1 MKKLKGALS
10 LLLCMIMVFGAVA
23 VGGEGIGKL
32 FSDTHA
38 EAANNSS
45 KLIKDFLKN
54 KEYSSYTKGFEDST
68 LEYAILDVNSD
79 SIPELFIH
87 STYDR
92 PFFNTWIFIL
102 KDDKV
107 VLIKEEYGYGDFS
120 YSSSENLLLG
130 VSETRPS
137 STQSYSPFYRLSG
150 SKLELVFSVGVDD
163 GQPFY
168 HDSNGKRSIS
178 SSEKNAFYYGFI
190 DFSWSSIDDVTE
202 YGIDDIFE
210 FGSYPQSEVKD
221 SATLEKLNAASKNWI
236 SYGYYSGNGLAGSM
250 KPGNWMKY
258 ADVTLGSEK
267 YRAVRFTQYRP
278 YYSVNPS
285 SYDNSYQDNNGYT
298 VNNIY
303 YFKYEPLKWQVL
315 DPKTGLVLSKSIID
329 SQAYSNTVYLYNYEY
344 YSDDAHTK
352 YPNNYAESSIRKWL
366 NGDFY
371 NTAFTPAQKQN
382 ILPTMIDNKAFS
394 SDYSNY
400 GSVSTTD
407 NVFFLSYN
415 EVQNTSYGFISGT
428 GSTETRKAVG
438 TDYAK
443 AQGLLVAPNQ
453 GSQWC
458 LRSAGFSSTAIC
470 EVYDDGDVEHGN
482 ACFTNYGVRP
492 AMRLADLNYSEPT
505 PDGMRVIINNT
516 SLSYVKGEEFIIA
529 VSNFKDN
536 VENHIDKLAVM
547 VSNTQI
553 LKVQGIYDYGNLPK
567 RIQKDEDLKKCKFI
581 YLKAIGIGSST
592 VKMTDS
598 DTKITREIPI
608 TVSEDTI
615 ATLRANEIKTYE
627 YKAWFERDYYNAN
640 CDGIWVSDF
649 KCSETTGGW
658 NFSMN
663 LYNENYCCGV
673 LEVYDAQ
680 GKLIDVEIIDKFE
693 SLTKGIYKTFKA
705 GYTIVRDAIDGDSL
719 SFRSDATSKNT
730 EIKDLFVPQNG
741 HIAVTADSSVSV
753 NCAVTNTFDMLF
765 TSWTLAGDISEF
777 MTNISTLSNDQVK
790 QITKTALAK
799 MIVQSEYLKYGEKL
813 QEKFCEEAA
822 KRVSLTAINSFSS
835 KLFKSADILLDELNL
850 SLNDIVKLALGSGV
864 SIVESVFMKCSGPYG
879 YVLKGMFLFQDACDL
894 LTGIN
899 DAGKRLVGDGKFGC
913 YTPLAGTELTTIKNG
928 NVTIDTN
935 GNTESGTVLESYMIK
950 EGLAF
955 VNKIND
961 MVGQEK
967 TSNEFQ
973 IYEISLHNRGKKVQ
987 PKGNVKVYIDS
998 PYRCATVYRRN
1009 DDGSWEIIKSTVK
1022 NGVIEF
1028 EVDHFCRFA
1037 IISYPTLSINT
1048 PSVTTVSYG
1057 FTLNLHANVT
1067 DLPEGARIVWSMD
1080 GSGFELIPS
1089 ADGMT
1094 CGVKSVSKGS
1104 ATITAKV
1111 VDKNGNAVKD
1121 ANGNEIAASQQL
1133 TSKAGFFQKLVAF
1146 FKKLFGSNMVIPS
1159 SLNKLI
1165 K

>member
-1 MKKLKGALS
+1 MKKKLKSALS

-23 VGGEGIGKL
+23 VGGEGIGEL
-32 FSDTHA
+32 FNGGKA
-38 EAANNSS
+38 EAA
-45 KLIKDFLKN
+45 
-54 KEYSSYTKGFEDST
+54 EYS
-68 LEYAILDVNSD
+68 V
-79 SIPELFIH
+79 
-87 STYDR
+87 
-92 PFFNTWIFIL
+92 
-102 KDDKV
+102 
-107 VLIKEEYGYGDFS
+107 GD
-120 YSSSENLLLG
+120 
-130 VSETRPS
+130 
-137 STQSYSPFYRLSG
+137 
-150 SKLELVFSVGVDD
+150 
-163 GQPFY
+163 
-168 HDSNGKRSIS
+168 I
-178 SSEKNAFYYGFI
+178 I
-190 DFSWSSIDDVTE
+190 
-202 YGIDDIFE
+202 E
-210 FGSYPQSEVKD
+210 FGSYPQSEVTKESD
-221 SATLEKLNAASKNWI
+221 NATYAKLEAATKNWI
-236 SYGYYSGNGLAGSM
+236 SYGYYSGEGSYAEIGYGTM
-250 KPGNWMKY
+250 KPGDWMEY
-258 ADVTLGSEK
+258 ADVDINGDNIHD
-267 YRAVRFTQYRP
+267 YRAVRFTKYRP
-278 YYSVNPS
+278 YLTAISATTADKSLTRQN
-285 SYDNSYQDNNGYT
+285 DNGYNLNT
-298 VNNIY
+298 VY
-303 YFKYEPLKWQVL
+303 YFKYEPLNWRVL
-315 DPKTGLVLSKSIID
+315 DPKTGLVLSESIID
-329 SQAYSNTVYLYNYEY
+329 SQAFSNTIY
-344 YSDDAHTK
+344 YSSGKGYTNDAAGEI
-352 YPNNYAESSIRKWL
+352 YANNYASSSIRKWL
-366 NGDFY
+366 KEDFY
-371 NTAFTPAQKQN
+371 NTAFTSAQKQN
-382 ILPTMIDNKAFS
+382 ILPTTLDNKA
-394 SDYSNY
+394 YSTSY
-400 GSVSTTD
+400 SKYDSISTTD
-407 NVFFLSYN
+407 NVFLLSYS
-415 EVQNTSYGFISGT
+415 EAQNASYGFTNNTS
-428 GSTETRKAVG
+428 STETRKAVG
-438 TDYAK
+438 TDYSTI
-443 AQGLLVAPNQ
+443 QGLYVQDETGCSA
-453 GSQWC
+453 WI
-458 LRSAGFSSTAIC
+458 LRTAASESSSTCYISVDGSIRTYRND
-470 EVYDDGDVEHGN
+470 VYN
-482 ACFTNYGVRP
+482 TNYGIRP
-492 AMRLADLNYSEPT
+492 AMRLADLDYSEPT

-536 VENHIDKLAVM
+536 IENHIDKLAVM

-553 LKVQGIYDYGNLPK
+553 LKVQGIYDYSNLPK
-567 RIQKDEDLKKCKFI
+567 SIQKDEDLKKCKFI

-680 GKLIDVEIIDKFE
+680 GKLIDVKIIDKFE

-894 LTGIN
+894 LTEIN

-950 EGLAF
+950 AGPAF

-967 TSNEFQ
+967 TSDEFQ

-987 PKGNVKVYIDS
+987 PKGIVKVYIDS
-998 PYRCATVYRRN
+998 PYRYATVYRRN

-1037 IISYPTLSINT
+1037 IISYPTISINT

-1067 DLPEGARIVWSMD
+1067 DLPEGARVVWSMD

-1111 VDKNGNAVKD
+1111 VDKNGNAFKD
-1121 ANGNEIAASQQL
+1121 SNGNEITASQQL
-1133 TSKAGFFQKLVAF
+1133 TSKAGFFQKLAAF

>member
-1 MKKLKGALS
+1 MKKKLKGALS

-23 VGGEGIGKL
+23 VGGDGIGKI
-32 FSDTHA
+32 FNGSKA
-38 EAANNSS
+38 EAA
-45 KLIKDFLKN
+45 
-54 KEYSSYTKGFEDST
+54 EYS
-68 LEYAILDVNSD
+68 V
-79 SIPELFIH
+79 
-87 STYDR
+87 
-92 PFFNTWIFIL
+92 
-102 KDDKV
+102 
-107 VLIKEEYGYGDFS
+107 GD
-120 YSSSENLLLG
+120 
-130 VSETRPS
+130 
-137 STQSYSPFYRLSG
+137 
-150 SKLELVFSVGVDD
+150 
-163 GQPFY
+163 
-168 HDSNGKRSIS
+168 I
-178 SSEKNAFYYGFI
+178 I
-190 DFSWSSIDDVTE
+190 
-202 YGIDDIFE
+202 E
-210 FGSYPQSEVKD
+210 FGSYPQSEVTKESD
-221 SATLEKLNAASKNWI
+221 NATYAKLEAATKNWI
-236 SYGYYSGNGLAGSM
+236 SYGYYSGDGSYGSM
-250 KPGNWMKY
+250 KQGDWMQY
-258 ADVTLGSEK
+258 ADISLGGSR

-278 YYSVNPS
+278 YWTEDPS
-285 SYDNSYQDNNGYT
+285 SSGNSYQGDNGYT
-298 VNNIY
+298 INNLY

-315 DPKTGLVLSKSIID
+315 DPTKGLVLSKSIID
-329 SQAYSNTVYLYNYEY
+329 SQAYSNTIYENGT
-344 YSDDAHTK
+344 DAYGYTAYWNNASYTK
-352 YPNNYAESSIRKWL
+352 YANDYATSSIRKWL
-366 NGDFY
+366 NEDFY
-371 NTAFTPAQKQN
+371 NTAFTSAQKQN
-382 ILPTMIDNKAFS
+382 ILPTTLDNKAYS
-394 SDYSNY
+394 TDYSKY
-400 GSVSTTD
+400 DSISTTD
-407 NVFFLSYN
+407 NVFLLSYS
-415 EVQNTSYGFISGT
+415 EAQNASYGFTSST
-428 GSTETRKAVG
+428 SSTETREAVG

-443 AQGLLVAPNQ
+443 AQGLWVN
-453 GSQWC
+453 SSNKCSRWR
-458 LRSAGFSSTAIC
+458 LRSAGFSS
-470 EVYDDGDVEHGN
+470 YN
-482 ACFTNYGVRP
+482 ACKVNGDGYVYYYGVSSTDYGVRP

-553 LKVQGIYDYGNLPK
+553 LKVQGIYDYSNLPK
-567 RIQKDEDLKKCKFI
+567 SIQKDEDLKKCKFI

-680 GKLIDVEIIDKFE
+680 GKLIDVKIIDKFE
-693 SLTKGIYKTFKA
+693 SLTKGIYKSFKA

-719 SFRSDATSKNT
+719 SFRSDATSKKT

-777 MTNISTLSNDQVK
+777 MTNISSLSNDQVK

-799 MIVQSEYLKYGEKL
+799 MIVQSEYLKYAEKL

-835 KLFKSADILLDELNL
+835 KLFKNADILLDELNL

-913 YTPLAGTELTTIKNG
+913 YTPLAGTELTTIKSG

-950 EGLAF
+950 VGPAF

-961 MVGQEK
+961 IIGQEK
-967 TSNEFQ
+967 TSDEFQ

-987 PKGNVKVYIDS
+987 PKGIVKVYIDS
-998 PYRCATVYRRN
+998 PYRYATVYRRN

-1037 IISYPTLSINT
+1037 IVSYPTILINT
-1048 PSVTTVSYG
+1048 PSTTTVSYG

-1067 DLPEGARIVWSMD
+1067 DLPEGARVVWSMD

-1121 ANGNEIAASQQL
+1121 ANGNEITASQQL
-1133 TSKAGFFQKLVAF
+1133 TSKAGFFQKLAAF

>member
-1 MKKLKGALS
+1 MKKKFKGALS

-23 VGGEGIGKL
+23 VGGDGIGKI
-32 FSDTHA
+32 FNGSKA
-38 EAANNSS
+38 EAA
-45 KLIKDFLKN
+45 
-54 KEYSSYTKGFEDST
+54 EYS
-68 LEYAILDVNSD
+68 V
-79 SIPELFIH
+79 
-87 STYDR
+87 
-92 PFFNTWIFIL
+92 
-102 KDDKV
+102 
-107 VLIKEEYGYGDFS
+107 GD
-120 YSSSENLLLG
+120 
-130 VSETRPS
+130 
-137 STQSYSPFYRLSG
+137 
-150 SKLELVFSVGVDD
+150 
-163 GQPFY
+163 
-168 HDSNGKRSIS
+168 I
-178 SSEKNAFYYGFI
+178 I
-190 DFSWSSIDDVTE
+190 
-202 YGIDDIFE
+202 E
-210 FGSYPQSEVKD
+210 FGSYPQSEVTKESD
-221 SATLEKLNAASKNWI
+221 NATYAKLEAATKNWI
-236 SYGYYSGNGLAGSM
+236 SYGYYSGDGSYGSM
-250 KPGNWMKY
+250 QPGDWMKY
-258 ADVTLGSEK
+258 ADITLGGEK

-278 YYSVNPS
+278 DWTIYSSAPS
-285 SYDNSYQDNNGYT
+285 NTYQVDNGYT
-298 VNNIY
+298 VNTTY

-315 DPKTGLVLSKSIID
+315 DSKTGLVLSKSIVD
-329 SQAYSNTVYLYNYEY
+329 SQAYSNTIYEY
-344 YSDDAHTK
+344 GTREDGYSIYWNDTAHTK
-352 YPNNYAESSIRKWL
+352 FANDYATSSIRKWL
-366 NGDFY
+366 NEDFY
-371 NTAFTPAQKQN
+371 NTAFTSAQKQN
-382 ILPTMIDNKAFS
+382 ILPTTLDNSAYS
-394 SDYSNY
+394 TDYSKY
-400 GSVSTTD
+400 DSVSTTD
-407 NVFFLSYN
+407 NIFLLSYS
-415 EVQNTSYGFISGT
+415 EVQNISYGFT
-428 GSTETRKAVG
+428 DSTSLSETRVAMG

-443 AQGLLVAPNQ
+443 VQGLPVYSNKY
-453 GSQWC
+453 SDWR
-458 LRSAGFSSTAIC
+458 LRSAGYYS
-470 EVYDDGDVEHGN
+470 DRG
-482 ACFTNYGVRP
+482 CFVWNDNYNEGRVCNNYFVNRTDYGIRP

-553 LKVQGIYDYGNLPK
+553 LKVQGIYDYSNLPK
-567 RIQKDEDLKKCKFI
+567 SIQKDEDLKKCKFI

-680 GKLIDVEIIDKFE
+680 GKLIDVKIIDKFE
-693 SLTKGIYKTFKA
+693 SLTKGIYKSFKA

-719 SFRSDATSKNT
+719 SFRSDATSKKT

-777 MTNISTLSNDQVK
+777 MTNISSLSNDQVK

-835 KLFKSADILLDELNL
+835 KLFKNADILLDELNL

-950 EGLAF
+950 VGPAF

-961 MVGQEK
+961 IIGQEK
-967 TSNEFQ
+967 TSDEFQ

-987 PKGNVKVYIDS
+987 PKGIVKVYIDS
-998 PYRCATVYRRN
+998 PYRYATVYRRN

-1037 IISYPTLSINT
+1037 IVSYPTVLINT
-1048 PSVTTVSYG
+1048 PSTTTVSYG

-1067 DLPEGARIVWSMD
+1067 DLPDGARIVWSMD

-1121 ANGNEIAASQQL
+1121 ANGNEITASQQL

>member
-1 MKKLKGALS
+1 
-10 LLLCMIMVFGAVA
+10 MIMLFGA

-168 HDSNGKRSIS
+168 RDSNGKKSIS

-190 DFSWSSIDDVTE
+190 DFSWSSIDDVAE
-202 YGIDDIFE
+202 YGIRDIIE
-210 FGSYPQSEVKD
+210 FGSYPQSEVTKESD
-221 SATLEKLNAASKNWI
+221 SATYAKLEAASKNWV
-236 SYGYYSGNGLAGSM
+236 SYGYYSGDGSYGSM
-250 KPGNWMKY
+250 KQGDWMQY
-258 ADVTLGSEK
+258 ADISLGGAK

-278 YYSVNPS
+278 YYTEYS
-285 SYDNSYQDNNGYT
+285 SSPDYSYQDDNGYT

-303 YFKYEPLKWQVL
+303 YFKYEPLKWRVL
-315 DPKTGLVLSKSIID
+315 DPETGIVLSKSIID
-329 SQAYSNTVYLYNYEY
+329 SQAYSNTIYENGT
-344 YSDDAHTK
+344 DAYGYTAYWNNASYTK
-352 YPNNYAESSIRKWL
+352 YANDYATSSIRKWL
-366 NGDFY
+366 NEDFY
-371 NTAFTPAQKQN
+371 NTAFTSSQKQN
-382 ILPTMIDNKAFS
+382 ILPTTLDNSAYS
-394 SDYSNY
+394 TDYSKY
-400 GSVSTTD
+400 DSVSTTD
-407 NVFFLSYN
+407 NVFLLSYS
-415 EVQNTSYGFISGT
+415 EAQNTSYGFTDNTS
-428 GSTETRKAVG
+428 STETRKAVG

-443 AQGLLVAPNQ
+443 AQGLWVYSSNKC
-453 GSQWC
+453 SCWR
-458 LRSAGFSSTAIC
+458 LRSAGSN
-470 EVYDDGDVEHGN
+470 YDYACRVSLGGDVSGSDSVDH
-482 ACFTNYGVRP
+482 TNGGVRP

-553 LKVQGIYDYGNLPK
+553 LKVQGIYDYSNLPK
-567 RIQKDEDLKKCKFI
+567 SIQKDEDLKKCKFI

-680 GKLIDVEIIDKFE
+680 GKLIDVKIIDKFE
-693 SLTKGIYKTFKA
+693 SLTKGIYKSFKA

-719 SFRSDATSKNT
+719 SFRSDATSKKT

-777 MTNISTLSNDQVK
+777 MTNISSLSNDQVK

-894 LTGIN
+894 LTEIN

-950 EGLAF
+950 AGPAF

-967 TSNEFQ
+967 TSDEFQ

-987 PKGNVKVYIDS
+987 PKGIVKVYIDS
-998 PYRCATVYRRN
+998 PYRYATVYRRN

-1037 IISYPTLSINT
+1037 IISYPTISINT

-1104 ATITAKV
+1104 ATITARV

-1121 ANGNEIAASQQL
+1121 ANGNEITASQSL
-1133 TSKAGFFQKLVAF
+1133 TSKAGFFQKLAAF

>member
-1 MKKLKGALS
+1 MKKKLKNALS
-10 LLLCMIMVFGAVA
+10 MLLCLIMVFSAVA
-23 VGGEGIGKL
+23 VGGESIGEL
-32 FSDTHA
+32 FNGGKA
-38 EAANNSS
+38 EAA
-45 KLIKDFLKN
+45 
-54 KEYSSYTKGFEDST
+54 EYS
-68 LEYAILDVNSD
+68 V
-79 SIPELFIH
+79 
-87 STYDR
+87 
-92 PFFNTWIFIL
+92 
-102 KDDKV
+102 
-107 VLIKEEYGYGDFS
+107 GD
-120 YSSSENLLLG
+120 
-130 VSETRPS
+130 
-137 STQSYSPFYRLSG
+137 
-150 SKLELVFSVGVDD
+150 
-163 GQPFY
+163 
-168 HDSNGKRSIS
+168 I
-178 SSEKNAFYYGFI
+178 I
-190 DFSWSSIDDVTE
+190 
-202 YGIDDIFE
+202 E
-210 FGSYPQSEVKD
+210 FGSYPQSEVTKESD
-221 SATLEKLNAASKNWI
+221 SATYAKLEAATKNWI
-236 SYGYYSGNGLAGSM
+236 SYGYYSGEGIYAVTGYGTM
-250 KPGNWMKY
+250 KPGDWMEY
-258 ADVTLGSEK
+258 ADMDINGDGAND

-278 YYSVNPS
+278 DYTYRS
-285 SYDNSYQDNNGYT
+285 SSSDNSYQDDNGYT
-298 VNNIY
+298 INNIY
-303 YFKYEPLKWQVL
+303 YFKFEPLKWQVL
-315 DPKTGLVLSKSIID
+315 DPTKGLVLSKSIID
-329 SQAYSNTVYLYNYEY
+329 SQAYSNTIYENSNDY
-344 YSDDAHTK
+344 TNDAAGEK
-352 YPNNYAESSIRKWL
+352 YANDYATSSIRKWL
-366 NGDFY
+366 NEDFY
-371 NTAFTPAQKQN
+371 NTAFTSAQKQN
-382 ILPTMIDNKAFS
+382 ILPTTLDNKAFLTS
-394 SDYSNY
+394 YSEY
-400 GSVSTTD
+400 DSVSTTD
-407 NVFFLSYN
+407 NVFLLSYS
-415 EVQNTSYGFISGT
+415 EAQNTSYGFTDNTS
-428 GSTETRKAVG
+428 STETRKAVG

-443 AQGLLVAPNQ
+443 AQGLWVDSNKC
-453 GSQWC
+453 SDWR
-458 LRSAGFSSTAIC
+458 LRSAGRSSIIAC
-470 EVYDDGDVEHGN
+470 GVNVVGGVYEGSSVGSTSN
-482 ACFTNYGVRP
+482 CVRP

-536 VENHIDKLAVM
+536 IENHIDKLAVM

-553 LKVQGIYDYGNLPK
+553 LKVQGIYDYSNLPK
-567 RIQKDEDLKKCKFI
+567 SIQKDEDLKKCKFI

-680 GKLIDVEIIDKFE
+680 GKLIDVKIIDKFE

-894 LTGIN
+894 LTEIN

-950 EGLAF
+950 AGPAF

-967 TSNEFQ
+967 TSDEFQ

-987 PKGNVKVYIDS
+987 PKGIVKVYIDS
-998 PYRCATVYRRN
+998 PYRYATVYRRN

-1037 IISYPTLSINT
+1037 IISYPTISINT

-1067 DLPEGARIVWSMD
+1067 DLPEGARVVWSMD

-1104 ATITAKV
+1104 ATIAAKV
-1111 VDKNGNAVKD
+1111 VDKSGNAVKD
-1121 ANGNEIAASQQL
+1121 ANGNEITASQQL

>member
-1 MKKLKGALS
+1 MKKKLKSALS

-23 VGGEGIGKL
+23 VGGEGIGEL
-32 FSDTHA
+32 FNGGKA
-38 EAANNSS
+38 EAA
-45 KLIKDFLKN
+45 
-54 KEYSSYTKGFEDST
+54 EYS
-68 LEYAILDVNSD
+68 V
-79 SIPELFIH
+79 
-87 STYDR
+87 
-92 PFFNTWIFIL
+92 
-102 KDDKV
+102 
-107 VLIKEEYGYGDFS
+107 GD
-120 YSSSENLLLG
+120 
-130 VSETRPS
+130 
-137 STQSYSPFYRLSG
+137 
-150 SKLELVFSVGVDD
+150 
-163 GQPFY
+163 
-168 HDSNGKRSIS
+168 I
-178 SSEKNAFYYGFI
+178 I
-190 DFSWSSIDDVTE
+190 
-202 YGIDDIFE
+202 E
-210 FGSYPQSEVKD
+210 FGSYPQSEVTKESD
-221 SATLEKLNAASKNWI
+221 NATYAKLEAATKNWI
-236 SYGYYSGNGLAGSM
+236 SYGYYSGEGSYAEIGYGTM
-250 KPGNWMKY
+250 KPGDWMEY
-258 ADVTLGSEK
+258 ADVDINGDNIHD
-267 YRAVRFTQYRP
+267 YRAVRFTKYRP
-278 YYSVNPS
+278 YLTAISATTADKSLTRQN
-285 SYDNSYQDNNGYT
+285 DNGYNLNT
-298 VNNIY
+298 VY
-303 YFKYEPLKWQVL
+303 YFKYEPLNWRVL
-315 DPKTGLVLSKSIID
+315 DPKTGLVLSESIID
-329 SQAYSNTVYLYNYEY
+329 SQAFSNTIY
-344 YSDDAHTK
+344 YSSGKGYTNDAAGEI
-352 YPNNYAESSIRKWL
+352 YANNYASSSIRKWL
-366 NGDFY
+366 KEDFY
-371 NTAFTPAQKQN
+371 NTAFTSAQKQN
-382 ILPTMIDNKAFS
+382 ILPTTLDNKA
-394 SDYSNY
+394 YSTSY
-400 GSVSTTD
+400 SKYDSISTTD
-407 NVFFLSYN
+407 NVFLLSYS
-415 EVQNTSYGFISGT
+415 EAQNASYGFTNNTS
-428 GSTETRKAVG
+428 STETRKAVG
-438 TDYAK
+438 TDYSTI
-443 AQGLLVAPNQ
+443 QGLYVQDETGCSA
-453 GSQWC
+453 WI
-458 LRSAGFSSTAIC
+458 LRTAASESSSTCYISVDGSIRTYRND
-470 EVYDDGDVEHGN
+470 VYN
-482 ACFTNYGVRP
+482 TNYGIRP
-492 AMRLADLNYSEPT
+492 AMRLADLDYSEPT

-536 VENHIDKLAVM
+536 IENHIDKLAVM

-553 LKVQGIYDYGNLPK
+553 LKVQGIYDYSNLPK
-567 RIQKDEDLKKCKFI
+567 SIQKDEDLKKCKFI

-680 GKLIDVEIIDKFE
+680 GKLIDVKIIDKFE

-894 LTGIN
+894 LTEIN

-950 EGLAF
+950 AGPAF

-967 TSNEFQ
+967 TSDEFQ

-987 PKGNVKVYIDS
+987 PKGIVKVYIDS
-998 PYRCATVYRRN
+998 PYRYATVYRRN

-1037 IISYPTLSINT
+1037 IISYPTISINT

-1067 DLPEGARIVWSMD
+1067 DLPEGARVVWSMD

-1121 ANGNEIAASQQL
+1121 ANGNEITASQQL
-1133 TSKAGFFQKLVAF
+1133 TSKAGFFQKLAAF

>member
-1 MKKLKGALS
+1 MKKKLKSALS

-23 VGGEGIGKL
+23 VGGEGIGEL
-32 FSDTHA
+32 FNGGKA
-38 EAANNSS
+38 EAA
-45 KLIKDFLKN
+45 
-54 KEYSSYTKGFEDST
+54 EYS
-68 LEYAILDVNSD
+68 V
-79 SIPELFIH
+79 
-87 STYDR
+87 
-92 PFFNTWIFIL
+92 
-102 KDDKV
+102 
-107 VLIKEEYGYGDFS
+107 GD
-120 YSSSENLLLG
+120 
-130 VSETRPS
+130 
-137 STQSYSPFYRLSG
+137 
-150 SKLELVFSVGVDD
+150 
-163 GQPFY
+163 
-168 HDSNGKRSIS
+168 I
-178 SSEKNAFYYGFI
+178 I
-190 DFSWSSIDDVTE
+190 
-202 YGIDDIFE
+202 E
-210 FGSYPQSEVKD
+210 FGSYPQSEVTKESD
-221 SATLEKLNAASKNWI
+221 SATYAKLEAATKNWI
-236 SYGYYSGNGLAGSM
+236 SYGYYSGEGIYAVTGYGTM
-250 KPGNWMKY
+250 KPGDWMKY
-258 ADVTLGSEK
+258 ADITLGGEK

-278 YYSVNPS
+278 DYTYRS
-285 SYDNSYQDNNGYT
+285 SSSDHSFQVDNGYT

-329 SQAYSNTVYLYNYEY
+329 SQAYSNTIYSNSKGYTNDAAGENY
-344 YSDDAHTK
+344 A
-352 YPNNYAESSIRKWL
+352 NNYATSSIRKWL
-366 NGDFY
+366 NEDFY
-371 NTAFTPAQKQN
+371 NTAFTSTQKQN
-382 ILPTMIDNKAFS
+382 ILPTTLNNKAFS
-394 SDYSNY
+394 TSYSEY
-400 GSVSTTD
+400 DSVSTTD
-407 NVFFLSYN
+407 NVFLLSYS
-415 EVQNTSYGFISGT
+415 EAQNASYGFTDNTS
-428 GSTETRKAVG
+428 STETRKAVG

-443 AQGLLVAPNQ
+443 AQGLWVDSNKC
-453 GSQWC
+453 SDWR
-458 LRSAGFSSTAIC
+458 LRSAGSSSIIAC
-470 EVYDDGDVEHGN
+470 GVNVVGGVYEGSSVGSTSN
-482 ACFTNYGVRP
+482 CVRP
-492 AMRLADLNYSEPT
+492 AMRLADLDYSEPT

-536 VENHIDKLAVM
+536 IENHIDKLAVM

-553 LKVQGIYDYGNLPK
+553 LKVQGIYDYSNLPK
-567 RIQKDEDLKKCKFI
+567 SIQKDESLKKCKFI

-680 GKLIDVEIIDKFE
+680 GKLIDVKIIDKFE

-730 EIKDLFVPQNG
+730 EIKNLFVPQNG

-850 SLNDIVKLALGSGV
+850 SLNDIVKLAVGSGV

-950 EGLAF
+950 AGPAF

-987 PKGNVKVYIDS
+987 PKGIVKVYIDS
-998 PYRCATVYRRN
+998 PYRYATVYRRN

-1037 IISYPTLSINT
+1037 IISYPTISINT

-1067 DLPEGARIVWSMD
+1067 DLP
-1080 GSGFELIPS
+1080 
-1089 ADGMT
+1089 
-1094 CGVKSVSKGS
+1094 
-1104 ATITAKV
+1104 
-1111 VDKNGNAVKD
+1111 
-1121 ANGNEIAASQQL
+1121 
-1133 TSKAGFFQKLVAF
+1133 
-1146 FKKLFGSNMVIPS
+1146 
-1159 SLNKLI
+1159 
-1165 K
+1165 

>member
-1 MKKLKGALS
+1 MKKKLKSALS

-23 VGGEGIGKL
+23 VGGDGIGKI
-32 FSDTHA
+32 FNGSKA
-38 EAANNSS
+38 EAA
-45 KLIKDFLKN
+45 
-54 KEYSSYTKGFEDST
+54 EYS
-68 LEYAILDVNSD
+68 V
-79 SIPELFIH
+79 
-87 STYDR
+87 
-92 PFFNTWIFIL
+92 
-102 KDDKV
+102 
-107 VLIKEEYGYGDFS
+107 GD
-120 YSSSENLLLG
+120 
-130 VSETRPS
+130 
-137 STQSYSPFYRLSG
+137 
-150 SKLELVFSVGVDD
+150 
-163 GQPFY
+163 
-168 HDSNGKRSIS
+168 I
-178 SSEKNAFYYGFI
+178 I
-190 DFSWSSIDDVTE
+190 
-202 YGIDDIFE
+202 E
-210 FGSYPQSEVKD
+210 FGSYPQSEVTKEND
-221 SATLEKLNAASKNWI
+221 SATYSKLEAATKNWI
-236 SYGYYSGNGLAGSM
+236 SYGYYSGDGDYGSM
-250 KPGNWMKY
+250 QPGDWMEY
-258 ADVTLGSEK
+258 ADIDTDSDGSPN
-267 YRAVRFTQYRP
+267 YRAVRFTLYRP
-278 YYSVNPS
+278 ETTFSTPTYNH
-285 SYDNSYQDNNGYT
+285 SYQHYNGYLIG
-298 VNNIY
+298 NIY
-303 YFKYEPLKWQVL
+303 YFKYEPLRWRIL
-315 DPKTGLVLSKSIID
+315 DPKDGLIISENIID
-329 SQAYSNTVYLYNYEY
+329 SQAYNNAIYAYGEDSQKSTLYWNDSGHSSY
-344 YSDDAHTK
+344 A
-352 YPNNYAESSIRKWL
+352 NNYSKSSIRDWL
-366 NGDFY
+366 NTYFLNDAFDF
-371 NTAFTPAQKQN
+371 TQKQIIQTTELN
-382 ILPTMIDNKAFS
+382 NNAYS
-394 SDYSNY
+394 SSRGEFNAVSTNDKIFLLSYSEINNMNY
-400 GSVSTTD
+400 GFT
-407 NVFFLSYN
+407 NN
-415 EVQNTSYGFISGT
+415 ES
-428 GSTETRKAVG
+428 RKAHG

-443 AQGLLVAPNQ
+443 IQGLQVHTDD
-453 GSQWC
+453 GSSVWR
-458 LRSAGFSSTAIC
+458 LRSAGDSS
-470 EVYDDGDVEHGN
+470 DDSCCVLGFGSV
-482 ACFTNYGVRP
+482 NYYISVNDTRYGIRP

-553 LKVQGIYDYGNLPK
+553 LKVQGIYDYSNLPK
-567 RIQKDEDLKKCKFI
+567 SIQKDEDLKKCKFI

-615 ATLRANEIKTYE
+615 ATLRANEIETYE

-680 GKLIDVEIIDKFE
+680 GKLIDVKIIDKFE
-693 SLTKGIYKTFKA
+693 SLTKGIYKSFKA

-719 SFRSDATSKNT
+719 SFRSDATSKKT

-777 MTNISTLSNDQVK
+777 MTNISSLSNDQVK

-835 KLFKSADILLDELNL
+835 KLFKNADILLDELNL

-950 EGLAF
+950 VGPAF

-961 MVGQEK
+961 IIGQEK
-967 TSNEFQ
+967 TSDEFQ

-987 PKGNVKVYIDS
+987 PKGIVKVYIDS
-998 PYRCATVYRRN
+998 PYRYATVYRRN

-1037 IISYPTLSINT
+1037 IVSYPTILINT
-1048 PSVTTVSYG
+1048 PSTTTVSYG

-1067 DLPEGARIVWSMD
+1067 DLPEGARIIWSMD

-1121 ANGNEIAASQQL
+1121 ANGNEITASQQL

-1159 SLNKLI
+1159 SLNKLV

>member
-1 MKKLKGALS
+1 MKKKLKNALS
-10 LLLCMIMVFGAVA
+10 MLLCLIMVFSAVA
-23 VGGEGIGKL
+23 VGGESIGEL
-32 FSDTHA
+32 FNGGKA
-38 EAANNSS
+38 EAA
-45 KLIKDFLKN
+45 
-54 KEYSSYTKGFEDST
+54 EYS
-68 LEYAILDVNSD
+68 V
-79 SIPELFIH
+79 
-87 STYDR
+87 
-92 PFFNTWIFIL
+92 
-102 KDDKV
+102 
-107 VLIKEEYGYGDFS
+107 GD
-120 YSSSENLLLG
+120 
-130 VSETRPS
+130 
-137 STQSYSPFYRLSG
+137 
-150 SKLELVFSVGVDD
+150 
-163 GQPFY
+163 
-168 HDSNGKRSIS
+168 I
-178 SSEKNAFYYGFI
+178 I
-190 DFSWSSIDDVTE
+190 
-202 YGIDDIFE
+202 E
-210 FGSYPQSEVKD
+210 FGSYPQSEVTKESD
-221 SATLEKLNAASKNWI
+221 SATYAKLEAATKNWI
-236 SYGYYSGNGLAGSM
+236 SYGYYSGEGIYAVTGYGTM
-250 KPGNWMKY
+250 KPGDWMEY
-258 ADVTLGSEK
+258 ADMDINGDGAND

-278 YYSVNPS
+278 DYTYRS
-285 SYDNSYQDNNGYT
+285 SSSDNSYQDDNGYT
-298 VNNIY
+298 INNIY
-303 YFKYEPLKWQVL
+303 YFKFEPLKWQVL
-315 DPKTGLVLSKSIID
+315 DPTKGLVLSKSIID
-329 SQAYSNTVYLYNYEY
+329 SQAYSNTIYENSNDY
-344 YSDDAHTK
+344 TNDAAGEK
-352 YPNNYAESSIRKWL
+352 YANDYATSSIRKWL
-366 NGDFY
+366 NEDFY
-371 NTAFTPAQKQN
+371 NTAFTSAQKQN
-382 ILPTMIDNKAFS
+382 ILPTTLDNKAFLTS
-394 SDYSNY
+394 YSEY
-400 GSVSTTD
+400 DSVSTTD
-407 NVFFLSYN
+407 NVFLLSYS
-415 EVQNTSYGFISGT
+415 EAQNTSYGFTDNTS
-428 GSTETRKAVG
+428 STETRKAVG

-443 AQGLLVAPNQ
+443 AQGLWVDSNKC
-453 GSQWC
+453 SDWR
-458 LRSAGFSSTAIC
+458 LRSAGRSSIIAC
-470 EVYDDGDVEHGN
+470 GVNVVGGVYEGSSVGSTSN
-482 ACFTNYGVRP
+482 CVRP

-536 VENHIDKLAVM
+536 IENHIDKLAVM

-553 LKVQGIYDYGNLPK
+553 LKVQGIYDYSNLPK
-567 RIQKDEDLKKCKFI
+567 SIQKDEDLKKCKFI

-680 GKLIDVEIIDKFE
+680 GKLIDVKIIDKFE

-894 LTGIN
+894 LTEIN

-950 EGLAF
+950 AGPAF

-967 TSNEFQ
+967 TSDEFQ

-987 PKGNVKVYIDS
+987 PKGIVKVYIDS
-998 PYRCATVYRRN
+998 PYRYATVYRRN

-1037 IISYPTLSINT
+1037 IISYPTISINT

-1067 DLPEGARIVWSMD
+1067 DLPEGARVVWSMD

-1121 ANGNEIAASQQL
+1121 ANGNEITASQKL

-1146 FKKLFGSNMVIPS
+1146 FKKLFGSNMIIPS

-1165 K
+1165 N